1 VFSATCC
8 LQEREAVEGS
18 DRSRVQALEAQTQK
32 LATELEDC
40 KREHDLRAV
49 ECDTLRHDL
58 KAVVQRLEASREIQA
73 KLEMETHQ
81 QADELDIAKD
91 KVRRECWC
99 RKPPFTFAMRDKC
112 GTKVHWTQR

>member
-1 VFSATCC
+1 M
-8 LQEREAVEGS
+8 QEREAVEGS

-32 LATELEDC
+32 LASELEDC

-91 KVRRECWC
+91 KVRR
-99 RKPPFTFAMRDKC
+99 KC
-112 GTKVHWTQR
+112 